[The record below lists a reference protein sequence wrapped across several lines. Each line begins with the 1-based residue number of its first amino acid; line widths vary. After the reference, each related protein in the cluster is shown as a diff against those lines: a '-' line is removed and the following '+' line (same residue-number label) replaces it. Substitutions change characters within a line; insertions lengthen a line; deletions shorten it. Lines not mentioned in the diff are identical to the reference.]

1 MPVEEEEI
9 LDIGNSTKPNGVI
22 MIYKNPY
29 YANKDPLK
37 EIFFDGYNGSGKP
50 MIYRNPFVPG
60 AEYG

>member
-1 MPVEEEEI
+1 M
-9 LDIGNSTKPNGVI
+9 DIGNSTKPNGVI